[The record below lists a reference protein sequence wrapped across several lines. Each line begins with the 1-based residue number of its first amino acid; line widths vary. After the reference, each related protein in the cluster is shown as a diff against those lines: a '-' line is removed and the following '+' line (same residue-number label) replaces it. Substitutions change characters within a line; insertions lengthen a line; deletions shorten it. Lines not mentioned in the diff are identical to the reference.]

1 MLSDCEWVVERCK
14 ALLNKND
21 KNAAKAWIL
30 TARSLFPDDFD
41 VQYEAFSL
49 HLCSGELN
57 EAASVFVNLY
67 SKFPSR
73 PKLQNYV
80 SDLVTEV
87 VSGQDGDKRDIFNL
101 LSNVTQRT
109 LLREAAD
116 KATEVVDRCQILL
129 VELRLFPESATTIGL
144 DMYDQL
150 SQASSSAQLITD
162 NKHRDMLVNDIIPLL
177 VNSPHVHTGQPI
189 TRTDGTST
197 TLKTSHLCQWLESA
211 ASYYTTLI
219 SEGAL
224 QNKSKGVGGASL
236 SVRNDSCLGFN
247 FFTQSLS
254 SIAHHLP
261 PDTRPPSHL

>member
-41 VQYEAFSL
+41 VQ
-49 HLCSGELN
+49 
-57 EAASVFVNLY
+57 
-67 SKFPSR
+67 
-73 PKLQNYV
+73 NYV

-116 KATEVVDRCQILL
+116 KAAEVVDRCQILL

-162 NKHRDMLVNDIIPLL
+162 NKHRDMLVRQLRLLKCCCADTIPFCTEVIIKTLQDVAFSDPTQDLALGQLVVLL
-177 VNSPHVHTGQPI
+177 QYNWPREEERFASII
-189 TRTDGTST
+189 TAIQKR
-197 TLKTSHLCQWLESA
+197 K
-211 ASYYTTLI
+211 
-219 SEGAL
+219 
-224 QNKSKGVGGASL
+224 K
-236 SVRNDSCLGFN
+236 F
-247 FFTQSLS
+247 
-254 SIAHHLP
+254 SIADYLP
-261 PDTRPPSHL
+261 YIIGILMAHVYYMLPWFGHIHVWK